1 MEIPYSNLVRKLLTS
16 NYKKLCFL
24 HIFRFLANCTLPI
37 ISQNMLDNIQ
47 PWTLHLVAS
56 CLGDSLRQA
65 VQL

>member
-1 MEIPYSNLVRKLLTS
+1 MEIPYSNLVRKIFTS
-16 NYKKLCFL
+16 NYKKSCFL
-24 HIFRFLANCTLPI
+24 PFFRFLINFELSI
-37 ISQNMLDNIQ
+37 ISQNILDNIQ